1 MKVEV
6 ENLPNCMASLKI
18 ELPPER
24 VTQEW
29 DEVVKGFRKFARI
42 PGFRAGK
49 APQSV
54 VEAKFRKQ
62 IQDELT
68 RKLIGQTTREAIREK
83 GLNVLSISEIEDVEF
98 TPERGMHFT
107 AMVITTPEFDLP
119 QYKGIQVKVPPAE
132 VNETELETAVQSLRE
147 RNATFTDAVGKPLEQ
162 GDFAVVDYDAT
173 LDGQPLSEAVPKA
186 PKMLGAGKDFW
197 IKVEEDS
204 FLKGFSEALLG
215 SNIDETREF
224 NLPVPENYPVSE
236 LQGKTLHFRVTLK
249 AVKQMQL
256 PEVDDAFA
264 NQVVEG
270 FDLAK
275 LKETVKSR
283 LEAEKMRQIEAAKR
297 NQIVD
302 RLLSSVECE
311 LPPSY
316 VKGEA
321 RRIMSEIVQ
330 QNQMRGVSEEVLR
343 ENQKDIVNAA
353 SRSAKDRVKANF
365 ILTRIAAAEGIEV
378 NDDELK
384 ERVQELA
391 TQYRMT
397 PEKMRTELEEK
408 GALSQVQEEIL
419 IGKVLD
425 FLTSNATIET
435 SSEAVASR

>member
-1 MKVEV
+1 M
-6 ENLPNCMASLKI
+6 
-18 ELPPER
+18 
-24 VTQEW
+24 
-29 DEVVKGFRKFARI
+29 
-42 PGFRAGK
+42 
-49 APQSV
+49 
-54 VEAKFRKQ
+54 
-62 IQDELT
+62 
-68 RKLIGQTTREAIREK
+68 
-83 GLNVLSISEIEDVEF
+83 
-98 TPERGMHFT
+98 
-107 AMVITTPEFDLP
+107 
-119 QYKGIQVKVPPAE
+119 
-132 VNETELETAVQSLRE
+132 
-147 RNATFTDAVGKPLEQ
+147 
-162 GDFAVVDYDAT
+162 
-173 LDGQPLSEAVPKA
+173 
-186 PKMLGAGKDFW
+186 
-197 IKVEEDS
+197 
-204 FLKGFSEALLG
+204 LG
-215 SNIDETREF
+215 SNTDETREF

-270 FDLAK
+270 FDLTR

-283 LEAEKMRQIEAAKR
+283 LEAEKIRQIEAAKR

-330 QNQMRGVSEEVLR
+330 QNQMRGVSEEILR

-365 ILTRIAAAEGIEV
+365 ILTRIAGAEGIEV
-378 NDDELK
+378 NNDELK

-397 PEKMRTELEEK
+397 PAKMRTELEEK
-408 GALSQVQEEIL
+408 GALPQLQEEIL

>member
-83 GLNVLSISEIEDVEF
+83 ALNVLSISEIEDVEF

>member
-18 ELPPER
+18 ELRPER

-42 PGFRAGK
+42 PGFREGK

-83 GLNVLSISEIEDVEF
+83 SLIVLSISEIEDVEF
-98 TPERGMHFT
+98 TPERGMRFA

-119 QYKGIQVKVPPAE
+119 PYKGIQVKVPPAE
-132 VNETELETAVQSLRE
+132 VNETELEAAVQSLRE

-162 GDFAVVDYDAT
+162 GDFAVIDYDTT
-173 LDGQPLSEAVPKA
+173 LDGQPLSEAEPKA

-270 FDLAK
+270 FDLAR
-275 LKETVKSR
+275 LKETVQNR

-302 RLLSSVECE
+302 RLLSTVECE

-365 ILTRIAAAEGIEV
+365 ILTRIAGAEGIEV
-378 NDDELK
+378 NNDELK

-408 GALSQVQEEIL
+408 GALPQVREEIL

>member
-6 ENLPNCMASLKI
+6 ENLPNCMASLKV

-42 PGFRAGK
+42 PGFREGK

-83 GLNVLSISEIEDVEF
+83 SLNVLSISEIEDVEF
-98 TPERGMHFT
+98 TPEHGMRFT
-107 AMVITTPEFDLP
+107 AMVITTPEFELP
-119 QYKGIQVKVPPAE
+119 QYKGIQVKVPPPE

-162 GDFAVVDYDAT
+162 GDFAVIDYDTT
-173 LDGQPLSEAVPKA
+173 LDGQPLSEAEPKA

-270 FDLAK
+270 FDLAR
-275 LKETVKSR
+275 LKETVQNR

-302 RLLSSVECE
+302 RLLSTVECE

-408 GALSQVQEEIL
+408 GALPQVREEIL

>member
-83 GLNVLSISEIEDVEF
+83 GLNVLSISEVEDVEF
-98 TPERGMHFT
+98 TPERGMRFT

>member
-42 PGFRAGK
+42 PGFREGK

-68 RKLIGQTTREAIREK
+68 RKLIGKTTREAIREK

-98 TPERGMHFT
+98 TPERGMRFA

-119 QYKGIQVKVPPAE
+119 PYKGIQVKVPPAE
-132 VNETELETAVQSLRE
+132 VNETELEAAVQSLRE
-147 RNATFTDAVGKPLEQ
+147 RNATFTDAVGKTLEQ
-162 GDFAVVDYDAT
+162 GDFAVIDYDTT

-197 IKVEEDS
+197 IKLEEDS

-270 FDLAK
+270 FDLAR

-283 LEAEKMRQIEAAKR
+283 LEAEKVRQIEAAKR

-302 RLLSSVECE
+302 SLLSSVECE

-330 QNQMRGVSEEVLR
+330 QNQIRGVSEEVLR

-365 ILTRIAAAEGIEV
+365 ILTRIAGAEGIEV
-378 NDDELK
+378 NNDELK

-408 GALSQVQEEIL
+408 GALPQVREEIL

>member
-6 ENLPNCMASLKI
+6 ESLPNCMASLRI

-29 DEVVKGFRKFARI
+29 GEVVKGFRKFARI

-49 APQSV
+49 APQNV
-54 VEAKFRKQ
+54 VEAKYRKQ

-83 GLNVLSISEIEDVEF
+83 GLNVLSISEVDDVEF
-98 TPERGMHFT
+98 TPERIMRFT
-107 AMVITTPEFDLP
+107 AMVVTSPEFELP
-119 QYKGIQVKVPPAE
+119 QYKGIQIKVPPTE
-132 VNETELETAVQSLRE
+132 VNETELEAAVQSLRE
-147 RNATFTDAVGKPLEQ
+147 RNATFTDAPGRPLEK
-162 GDFAVVDYDAT
+162 GDFAVIDYDTT
-173 LDGQPLSEAVPKA
+173 LDGQPLLDAVPKA
-186 PKMLGAGKDFW
+186 PKMLGGGKDFW
-197 IKVEEDS
+197 IKIEEDS

-224 NLPVPENYPVSE
+224 NLPVPEKYPVSE
-236 LQGKTLHFRVTLK
+236 LEGKTLQFRVTLK
-249 AVKQMQL
+249 ALKQMQL
-256 PEVDDAFA
+256 PEVNDAFA
-264 NQVVEG
+264 SQVVEG

-275 LKETVKSR
+275 LQETLRKS
-283 LEAEKMRQIEAAKR
+283 LEAEKVRQAETAKR

-330 QNQMRGVSEEVLR
+330 QNQMRGVSEEILR
-343 ENQKDIVNAA
+343 ENQKDIINAA
-353 SRSAKDRVKANF
+353 SRNAKDRVKANF
-365 ILTRIAAAEGIEV
+365 ILTRIAEAEGIEV
-378 NDDELK
+378 NDNELK
-384 ERVQELA
+384 GRVQELA

-408 GALSQVQEEIL
+408 GALPQIREEVL

-425 FLTSNATIET
+425 FLTSNANIET
-435 SSEAVASR
+435 SSEAVANR

>member
-42 PGFRAGK
+42 PGFREGK

-68 RKLIGQTTREAIREK
+68 RKLIGKTTREAIREK

-98 TPERGMHFT
+98 TPERGMRFA

-119 QYKGIQVKVPPAE
+119 PYKGIQVKVPPAE
-132 VNETELETAVQSLRE
+132 VNETELEAAVQSLRE
-147 RNATFTDAVGKPLEQ
+147 RNATFTDAVGKTLEQ
-162 GDFAVVDYDAT
+162 GDFAVIDYDTT

-270 FDLAK
+270 FDLAR
-275 LKETVKSR
+275 LKETVQNR

-302 RLLSSVECE
+302 RLLSTVECE

-365 ILTRIAAAEGIEV
+365 ILTRIAGAEGIEV
-378 NDDELK
+378 NNDELK

-408 GALSQVQEEIL
+408 GALPQVREEIL

>member
-1 MKVEV
+1 
-6 ENLPNCMASLKI
+6 
-18 ELPPER
+18 
-24 VTQEW
+24 
-29 DEVVKGFRKFARI
+29 VKGFRKFARI
-42 PGFRAGK
+42 PGFREGK

-54 VEAKFRKQ
+54 VETKFRKQ

-68 RKLIGQTTREAIREK
+68 RKLIGEATREAIREK
-83 GLNVLSISEIEDVEF
+83 GLNVLSISEIDDVEF
-98 TPERGMHFT
+98 TSERGMRFT
-107 AMVITTPEFDLP
+107 AIVITTPEFDLP

-132 VNETELETAVQSLRE
+132 VNETELEGAVQSLRE
-147 RNATFTDAVGKPLEQ
+147 RNATFTDAVGIPLER
-162 GDFAVVDYDAT
+162 GDFAVIDYDTT
-173 LDGQPLSEAVPKA
+173 LDGQPLSEALPKA

-215 SNIDETREF
+215 SNTDETREF

-270 FDLAK
+270 FDLAR
-275 LKETVKSR
+275 LKETVKTR
-283 LEAEKMRQIEAAKR
+283 LEAEKVRQIEAAKR

-302 RLLSSVECE
+302 NLLTSVECE

-330 QNQMRGVSEEVLR
+330 QNQMRGVSEEILR

-365 ILTRIAAAEGIEV
+365 ILTRIAGAEGIEV
-378 NDDELK
+378 NNDELK

-408 GALSQVQEEIL
+408 GALPQLREEIL

>member
-6 ENLPNCMASLKI
+6 ENLPNCMASLKV

-42 PGFRAGK
+42 PGFREGK

-68 RKLIGQTTREAIREK
+68 RKLIGKTTREAIREK

-98 TPERGMHFT
+98 TPERGMRFA

-119 QYKGIQVKVPPAE
+119 PYKGIQVKVPPAE
-132 VNETELETAVQSLRE
+132 VNETELEAAVQSLRE
-147 RNATFTDAVGKPLEQ
+147 RNATFTDAVGKTLEQ
-162 GDFAVVDYDAT
+162 GDFAVIDYDTT

-197 IKVEEDS
+197 IKLEEDS

-224 NLPVPENYPVSE
+224 NLPVPENYSVSE

-270 FDLAK
+270 FDLAR
-275 LKETVKSR
+275 LKETVQNR

-302 RLLSSVECE
+302 RLLSTVECE

-365 ILTRIAAAEGIEV
+365 ILTRIAGAEGIEV
-378 NDDELK
+378 NNDELK

-397 PEKMRTELEEK
+397 REKMRTELEEK
-408 GALSQVQEEIL
+408 GALPQVREEIL

>member
-18 ELPPER
+18 ELRPER

-42 PGFRAGK
+42 PGFREGK

-83 GLNVLSISEIEDVEF
+83 GLDVLSISEIEDVEF
-98 TPERGMHFT
+98 TPERGMRFT
-107 AMVITTPEFDLP
+107 AMVITTPEFDMP
-119 QYKGIQVKVPPAE
+119 QYKGIHVKVPPAE

-162 GDFAVVDYDAT
+162 GDFAVIDYDTT
-173 LDGQPLSEAVPKA
+173 LDGQPLSEAVAKA

-270 FDLAK
+270 FDLAR

-283 LEAEKMRQIEAAKR
+283 LEAEKVRQIEAAKR

-302 RLLSSVECE
+302 RLLSTVECE

-330 QNQMRGVSEEVLR
+330 QNQMRGVSEAVLR

-365 ILTRIAAAEGIEV
+365 ILTRIAGAEGIEV
-378 NDDELK
+378 NNDELK

-391 TQYRMT
+391 IQYRMT

-408 GALSQVQEEIL
+408 GALPQVREEIL